1 MPASIPDSPESY
13 QYSVQLFLVLAVGWH
28 PLFPICFMH
37 FRLAFARKGISL
49 PSIFQFLAFFL
60 TQDRLPKTRPVC
72 VDGFWCI
79 LKVVCCQSGGHKS
92 LDSFSIS
99 DTHAGDW
106 ACQRR
111 GGLAAPVFEQC
122 LLKYEIRS
130 MIQIINKLKNIN

>member
-1 MPASIPDSPESY
+1 MHHD
-13 QYSVQLFLVLAVGWH
+13 YSWRTMIKHGAPRVNMGVVEYGGG
-28 PLFPICFMH
+28 CMVCRFMV
-37 FRLAFARKGISL
+37 FVCMGELCVVMCCMT
-49 PSIFQFLAFFL
+49 SIFQFLAFFL

-122 LLKYEIRS
+122 LLK
-130 MIQIINKLKNIN
+130 